1 MKLYF
6 NWREEQKETDRVD
19 RCRVLKALVD
29 RFLLDTEANEKVKV
43 RFMTVI
49 YRLGLSRA
57 EQNVKDTGQLQHT
70 KT

>member
-1 MKLYF
+1 M
-6 NWREEQKETDRVD
+6 D

-57 EQNVKDTGQLQHT
+57 EQNVKDTRSITAYKDLR
-70 KT
+70 